1 MFHITISICT
11 ALYKGIVMFA
21 NVNFTLQYSL
31 YQLPS
36 LRQIIIFKAHGNTG
50 KHNSTKL
57 YANRILKSSV
67 SQDMKTGSP
76 LLVSSLYHFTSA
88 H

>member
-1 MFHITISICT
+1 MFVNI
-11 ALYKGIVMFA
+11 
-21 NVNFTLQYSL
+21 NFTLQYSL

-57 YANRILKSSV
+57 YENRILKISV
-67 SQDMKTGSP
+67 LQDMKTGSP
-76 LLVSSLYHFTSA
+76 LLVITPPFHFSA
-88 H
+88 LINMYKCTLSHE